1 MMTAIT
7 ISVSQV
13 LAQKSSKVFSVTPHT
28 NIYDALALMAKHNIG
43 AVLVSENDQLKG
55 IFTERDYARKIVLKG
70 LNSHNVK
77 VGEMMST
84 DLHTV
89 PSSEQLASVMTVM
102 TQRRFRHVP
111 VIDNGKLVGLISIGD
126 VVKAIMEQQE
136 ATITHL
142 ANYIAGDIAT

>member
-1 MMTAIT
+1 MTAIT

-13 LAQKSSKVFSVTPHT
+13 LARKGGKTFSVTPDT
-28 NIYDALALMAKHNIG
+28 SVYDTLALMAEHNIG
-43 AVLVSENDQLKG
+43 AVLVSVNDQLKG

-70 LNSHNVK
+70 LKSRDAK

-84 DLHTV
+84 NLHTV
-89 PSSEQLASVMTVM
+89 PPSEQLTAVMNVM

-126 VVKAIMEQQE
+126 VVKAIMEEQE
-136 ATITHL
+136 VTIKHL
-142 ANYIAGDIAT
+142 SNYIAGDIAT